1 VTGQT
6 SLPGRLKRRWARWRD
21 QLRERPRA
29 EFVYRAVLA
38 VTGLAV
44 LAVGILAIPYPGP
57 GWAIVF
63 LGLAILATEFAWA
76 SHLLAHT
83 RRRYDAV
90 MVWFGRQGIWV
101 RAAGVTLTTAVVLA
115 TLWMLGAV
123 GWSAGLVGVDQPW
136 LQSPLGLGGG

>member
-1 VTGQT
+1 V
-6 SLPGRLKRRWARWRD
+6 RHH
-21 QLRERPRA
+21 
-29 EFVYRAVLA
+29 
-38 VTGLAV
+38 GLAALQRTLLLAFDAQTGGPVGRV
-44 LAVGILAIPYPGP
+44 LDAGLVHEIGF
-57 GWAIVF
+57 W
-63 LGLAILATEFAWA
+63 LAILATEFAWA

-90 MVWFGRQGIWV
+90 MVWFGRQGFWV